1 MRDLE
6 FHAAFNAGP
15 ATYGNPNSVWT
26 STPEMGSHAGFAV
39 WCLVRRTSA
48 GFPRGI
54 QAVREHRDLLSNMEM
69 MRKDE
74 ADNAVTAQRAIDAIN
89 LTAAAMESLYDATT
103 VAKTHVGLKE

>member
-1 MRDLE
+1 
-6 FHAAFNAGP
+6 
-15 ATYGNPNSVWT
+15 
-26 STPEMGSHAGFAV
+26 MGSHAEFAV
-39 WCLVRRTSA
+39 RCLVRRTSA

-54 QAVREHRDLLSNMEM
+54 QAVREHRDLLSNMEL

-74 ADNAVTAQRAIDAIN
+74 AGNAVTAQSAIDAIN